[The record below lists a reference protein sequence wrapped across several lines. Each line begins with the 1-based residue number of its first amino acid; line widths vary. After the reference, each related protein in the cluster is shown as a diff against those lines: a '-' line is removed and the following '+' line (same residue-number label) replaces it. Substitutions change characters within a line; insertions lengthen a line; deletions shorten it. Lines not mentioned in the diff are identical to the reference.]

1 MTLHFLTKY
10 FFSLKKIRLIIK
22 MVDENLI
29 KEIKAIREKGQNQP
43 SDALKIFEFFK
54 QLAAENE
61 EFKEELED
69 IDTIVVQIAVT
80 DIDYK
85 FWIKLGEGT
94 VDYGEG
100 ASDDAT
106 VTMKATQATFGGVT
120 SGEIDATS
128 AYMSGDLVIEGN
140 LQDAIA
146 YGEIQGLGME
156 LGADLFE

>member
-1 MTLHFLTKY
+1 
-10 FFSLKKIRLIIK
+10 

-29 KEIKAIREKGQNQP
+29 KELKEMREKGQSQP
-43 SDALKIFEFFK
+43 SDALKTYEFLK
-54 QLAAENE
+54 QLAEENE

-69 IDTIVVQIAVT
+69 MDTIIVQIVVT

-85 FWIKLGEGT
+85 FWTKFGEGA

-106 VTMKATQATFGGVT
+106 VTMKASQDTFAGIV
-120 SGEIDATS
+120 SGEVDGTS

-146 YGEIQGLGME
+146 YGEIQGLAME
-156 LGADLFE
+156 LGADYFE